1 MPKQILAFGAS
12 NSRKSINKQF
22 AKYAAHQIPDAE
34 VLLLDLNDFEMP
46 LYSIDREKEQGIPE
60 LAHQFRQHISAADAV
75 VISFAE
81 HNSSYTAAYK
91 NIYDWI
97 SRIDRDIWQNKPML
111 LLSTAPGARGGKTVL
126 AAAEARY
133 QRGNTN
139 QIITFSLPKFQDH
152 FSPEGGIIEE
162 TLKKEFEEK
171 LSAFMEAL
179 GYMI

>member
-12 NSRKSINKQF
+12 NSRNSINKQF
-22 AKYAAHQIPDAE
+22 ANYTAHLIPDAA
-34 VLLLDLNDFEMP
+34 VNLLDLNDFEMP
-46 LYSIDREKEQGIPE
+46 IYSIDREKENGIPE
-60 LAHQFRQHISAADAV
+60 LAHQFRQHISTADAV

-111 LLSTAPGARGGKTVL
+111 LLSTAPGPRGGKTVL

-133 QRGNTN
+133 QRSNTN
-139 QIITFSLPKFQDH
+139 TIITFSLPQFRNN
-152 FSPEGGIIEE
+152 FSPEDGIIEE
-162 TLKKEFEEK
+162 ELKKVFEKKLAEFI
-171 LSAFMEAL
+171 EA
-179 GYMI
+179 IK